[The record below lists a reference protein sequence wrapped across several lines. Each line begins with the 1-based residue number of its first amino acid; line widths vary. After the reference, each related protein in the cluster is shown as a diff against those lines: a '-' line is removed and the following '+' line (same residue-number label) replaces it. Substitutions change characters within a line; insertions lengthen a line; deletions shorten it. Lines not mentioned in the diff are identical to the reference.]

1 MNFIGMKYSG
11 GNGKAYSYEYTA
23 KEDDNKV
30 IIEAKM
36 IINKESKTALNF
48 IEKANKKNTSP
59 LTMIL
64 KEEEREMK
72 RRYIEDA
79 MK

>member
-1 MNFIGMKYSG
+1 MNFIGMGYSG
-11 GNGKAYSYEYTA
+11 GNGKAYSYEYKA
-23 KEDDNKV
+23 KEDDSKIV
-30 IIEAKM
+30 IEAKM